1 MLFVLGVI
9 SLKSGCLFV
18 GVDDN
23 CYGQYFDKDFRPLMS
38 TSLSFDD
45 VFNSDEQF
53 KNELT
58 PLDFEGLQ
66 MLEDPTNVLADP
78 STEEQL
84 RLCG

>member
-1 MLFVLGVI
+1 MTTAMVNI
-9 SLKSGCLFV
+9 SI
-18 GVDDN
+18 
-23 CYGQYFDKDFRPLMS
+23 
-38 TSLSFDD
+38 
-45 VFNSDEQF
+45 
-53 KNELT
+53 ELT